1 MTIILGN
8 GTLPRGTTIDEI
20 SVPDRL
26 RLRFPFHVDGA
37 ERLRFVTNLYGG
49 EGITPS
55 TVTLLTGTPGSGKST
70 LLMQMANALH
80 SRDDCFVLF
89 NGGEESLYQTK
100 MVCERL
106 FKQRTPNFYVG
117 EDTIVDAS
125 NPELHP
131 KLKSQ
136 VKNGQLRS
144 ILGHMM
150 HLMQKHPNK
159 QPILM
164 LDSLQSFD
172 DGKYGD
178 GHMNGQTPHRVL
190 KLLNKFCKKH
200 FVSAIIIGQVTKTGD
215 AAGANKVI
223 HDIDVFIHM
232 YIDSKDK
239 SETQGMRIIKT
250 NKNRYG
256 FSGQA
261 HVLTMWE
268 NGLVEEGSYN
278 V

>member
-1 MTIILGN
+1 MSITVGN
-8 GTLPRGTTIDEI
+8 IPRGTQINQI

-26 RLRFPFHVDGA
+26 RLRYPFHTDTI
-37 ERLRFVTNLYGG
+37 ERMRFITNLYGG

-55 TVTLLTGTPGSGKST
+55 TVTLLTGTPGAGKST
-70 LLMQMANALH
+70 LLMQMAHALH
-80 SRDDCFVLF
+80 QQQKCFVLF

-106 FKQRTPNFYVG
+106 FKTSPEFYVG
-117 EDTIVDAS
+117 EDIIVDS
-125 NPELHP
+125 QNPDMHP
-131 KLKSQ
+131 KLRAKA
-136 VKNGQLRS
+136 KAGELRS
-144 ILGHMM
+144 ILGHMRF
-150 HLMQKHPNK
+150 LMKKHPDRH
-159 QPILM
+159 PVLM

-178 GHMNGQTPHRVL
+178 GYTNGQTPLRAL
-190 KLLNKFCKKH
+190 KLINKFCKST
-200 FVSAIIIGQVTKTGD
+200 FASAVIIGQVTKSGD
-215 AAGANKVI
+215 AAGANKLI

-232 YIDSKDK
+232 YIDEKDK

-261 HVLTMWE
+261 HILTMWPD
-268 NGLVEEGSYN
+268 GLKEEGSYCDE
-278 V
+278 